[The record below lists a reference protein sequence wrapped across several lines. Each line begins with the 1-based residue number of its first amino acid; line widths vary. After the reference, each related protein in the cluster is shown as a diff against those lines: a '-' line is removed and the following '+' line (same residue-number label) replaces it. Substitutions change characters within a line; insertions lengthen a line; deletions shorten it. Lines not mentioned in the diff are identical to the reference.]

1 MSLPTN
7 LFLSLCITC
16 CIVDARSKP
25 LLNEQNQFT
34 TSYSTMRQVDNDFDC
49 VDIYKQD
56 ALQHPLLKNHKI
68 QLYPTF
74 AKNVVQSRRSNDGEC
89 PVGKTPIYKGIRKHQ
104 FDTNSSSKLQSG
116 DLPIGYHTISLDTTK
131 DCINGGYAA
140 ISIYNLSLSVGQ
152 YSSSLICVASGQP
165 NENNIC
171 AGLSVYPA
179 LYGDSQP
186 RITTQWLDG
195 TNRDCIDKRCSG
207 FVQVTQDKPY
217 IGVVRLP
224 STPIGEEGKKI
235 VVNVK
240 IQRDNST
247 GNWWLTLDEIV
258 QVGYWPK
265 ELFPHL
271 SEGASLVRFMGQVY
285 ASPNLVNPPMGS
297 GKLPKEGYANAALF
311 GKLMTID
318 SESTQSDVEPED
330 MKPYSDANS
339 DCYDLLYYKYSGP
352 KYRQAFLFGG
362 PGGQNCDK

>member
-1 MSLPTN
+1 MA
-7 LFLSLCITC
+7 LFYFLVLSLCITC

-34 TSYSTMRQVDNDFDC
+34 TSYSTMHQVDNDFDC

-56 ALQHPLLKNHKI
+56 TLQHPLLKNHKI

-116 DLPIGYHTISLDTTK
+116 DLPIGYHTVSLDTTK

-186 RITTQWLDG
+186 RITTQWL
-195 TNRDCIDKRCSG
+195 
-207 FVQVTQDKPY
+207 
-217 IGVVRLP
+217 
-224 STPIGEEGKKI
+224 
-235 VVNVK
+235 
-240 IQRDNST
+240 DNST